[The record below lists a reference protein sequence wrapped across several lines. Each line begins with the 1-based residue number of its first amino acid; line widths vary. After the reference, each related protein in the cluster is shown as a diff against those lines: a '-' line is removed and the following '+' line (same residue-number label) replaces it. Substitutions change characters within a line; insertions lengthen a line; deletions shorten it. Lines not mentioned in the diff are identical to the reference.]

1 MSQDSAPTHEP
12 RENALDEVI
21 TLAREELRVTRRAV
35 DRGGVRVH
43 VSIDERDETVDVLLR
58 EQGIEVERVP
68 VGRVVEQ
75 PPETRQEGDTLV
87 ISIVEEILVVERRLI
102 LKEEV
107 RVRRTERQRPAR
119 ETARL
124 RSEVA
129 KVEVI
134 PPEEDGKQS
143 RGGHHE

>member
-1 MSQDSAPTHEP
+1 MSQDSTPTHEP

-21 TLAREELRVTRRAV
+21 ALAREELRVARRVV

-43 VSIDERDETVDVLLR
+43 VSINERDETVDVLLR

-68 VGRVVEQ
+68 IGRVVEH
-75 PPETRQEGDTLV
+75 PPDTRQEGDTLV
-87 ISIVEEILVVERRLI
+87 ISVVEEVLVVERRLV

-107 RVRRTERQRPAR
+107 RVRRIERQRPAQ

-129 KVEVI
+129 EVEVI
-134 PPEEDGKQS
+134 PPGEDRQAIQRRS
-143 RGGHHE
+143 P